1 MADPFGTGAGVLGV
15 IGLAIQV
22 TQIIVQFSMEWKE
35 VPENV
40 KMFMTELGTLKTV
53 LSETNT
59 NILVNP
65 DFAEAFQNRPSLLLS
80 QLGPNAPLT
89 TDTKSMLDTCQKEL
103 DSLLKELKKR
113 GQGHQVGWER
123 LKGAFRATK
132 TRDSV
137 VSLCRQCQTLN
148 NMLSIDVALLGV
160 TTYKELRDVR
170 KEQQEWRQAD
180 IDTSTA
186 IRRGVEQT
194 NRWQENQDCQAIL
207 NWLTPIDYA
216 PQQSD
221 FLSRREAGTGQW
233 LLDSAEFQ
241 AWLNT
246 DNQTLYCPGIPGA
259 GKTILTSVVIE
270 KLITQFS
277 NDPTI
282 GIAYI
287 YCNFRRQDEQKIT
300 DSLASLLKQLAMC
313 QPALPDSIKDLHD
326 RCKTRISS
334 PDEILRVLQ
343 VIASAC
349 SGVFIIVDALDECQV
364 SDGCRSRFISNISTL
379 QAKTGAKLF
388 ATSRPIMD
396 IEREFKGCLSREIL
410 ATNED
415 VQIYLENR
423 MSQLPSFVRR
433 NPDLQDQIKLGIIR
447 AVEGMY
453 VSCYLVDARPSY

>member
-1 MADPFGTGAGVLGV
+1 MADPFGTGAGVVGV
-15 IGLAIQV
+15 ISLAIQI
-22 TQIIVQFSMEWKE
+22 TQVVVQFGTDWKD
-35 VPENV
+35 VPDSV
-40 KMFMTELGTLKTV
+40 KIFMTELGTLKTV

-59 NILVNP
+59 NILLNP

-137 VSLCRQCQTLN
+137 ENLCRQCQTLN
-148 NMLSIDVALLGV
+148 NMLSIDVAVLGA
-160 TTYKELRDVR
+160 TTYKEVRDIR
-170 KEQQEWRQAD
+170 REQQEWCQGD
-180 IDTSTA
+180 IDTSKA
-186 IRRGVEQT
+186 IRRGVDQA
-194 NRWQENQDCQAIL
+194 NRWQDNQDCQAIL
-207 NWLTPIDYA
+207 NWLTPIDYG

-221 FLSRREAGTGQW
+221 FLSRRQAGTGQW

-270 KLITQFS
+270 RLITQFS
-277 NDPTI
+277 KDPTI

-287 YCNFRRQDEQKIT
+287 YCNFRRQDEQKIN
-300 DSLASLLKQLAMC
+300 DLMASLLKQLAMC
-313 QPALPDSIKDLHD
+313 QPSLPDSMKDLHD
-326 RCKTRISS
+326 RYKTGRPS

-343 VIASAC
+343 VVATAC
-349 SGVFIIVDALDECQV
+349 SRVFIIVDALDECQV
-364 SDGCRSRFISNISTL
+364 SDGCRSRFISSIFTL

-388 ATSRPIMD
+388 TTSRPIMD
-396 IEREFKGCLSREIL
+396 IERQFKGCLSREIL
-410 ATNED
+410 AMNED
-415 VQIYLENR
+415 VQIYLDNR

-433 NPDLQDQIKLGIIR
+433 NPDLQDEIKLGIIG

-453 VSCYLVDARPSY
+453 VSCYLLDARPSY